1 MAAARWVDV
10 VVPVPVRTAFTYA
23 WSLDREPE
31 PGLRVFVPFGRNRVL
46 LGVVIAVRPDAPD
59 YPAKEVLRC
68 VDEHPSFQRQQ
79 LALWYWMAE
88 YYLCAPGE
96 AMAASMPG
104 FMQVEPDDE
113 STYTLRDD
121 GVWSL
126 RFAAPRHDSDAVNR
140 AFASLSRAKLQAE
153 ALLRYFQ
160 LALEAEPEDN
170 RHPWVAVAALT
181 AEGSDVKPAHLSA
194 LVERGIL
201 ERELRPLDRSLDLG
215 DSLLLPELS
224 PAQQAALDALEGR
237 GVAALGQ
244 GVAVAGHVEGHF
256 GEGQGVDVAGHGQR
270 QAPLVSR
277 PQAQSLQAPS
287 HRPKLLWGATGSG
300 KTEVYLHLAAHALEE
315 GKHVLLMVP
324 EIGLVPQVVQRTGRA
339 LGPDRVVPWHHQ
351 LADGE
356 RRALWE
362 HLLDPDSAPRVIVAT
377 RSGIMLPWHRLG
389 LIVVD
394 EEHETSYKQQ
404 EPAPRYHAR
413 DVAVWLAQ
421 QKKIPIVLGSA
432 TPSVE
437 TWHNAAQGKY
447 QRVDLGERYSGVA
460 FPEVVPVSTL
470 KAQALH
476 QQVGPFTPESYAA
489 VAQTLADHQQ
499 VLVFQNRRGY
509 APVLTC
515 MNCGWIEPCTDC
527 DVSLTYHK
535 KARQLVCHYCGL
547 HKDLPETCPQCR
559 QSAWDWR
566 GLGTERIEEEV
577 EALFPEAR
585 ILRVDSDSTRSK
597 RAMTDFLQW
606 MESGEI
612 DLVVGTQMV
621 GKGLDLAGLS
631 LAVVTNADLMLNRPD
646 FRAHERAFQLL
657 LQVAGRTGRRE
668 LRGRL
673 LIQTAT
679 PGHPVLQRVVDHDV
693 PGMMDYLILDRAE
706 HHYPPFARMV
716 RIEVRH
722 RKESVARDVAH
733 FLANQLLKALSGGI
747 LGPDAPPVARIQA
760 MYRQHLWIKLP
771 ADGSVK
777 ATKRRLLKEIDGLIY
792 HPHGRSARVIV
803 DVDPN

>member
-170 RHPWVAVAALT
+170 RYPWVAVAALT

-215 DSLLLPELS
+215 DSLSLPELS
-224 PAQQAALDALEGR
+224 PAQAAALQELE
-237 GVAALGQ
+237 AEKHEAI
-244 GVAVAGHVEGHF
+244 
-256 GEGQGVDVAGHGQR
+256 
-270 QAPLVSR
+270 
-277 PQAQSLQAPS
+277 
-287 HRPKLLWGATGSG
+287 PKLLWGATGSG
-300 KTEVYLHLAAHALEE
+300 KTEVYVHLAAHALEE

-324 EIGLVPQVVQRTGRA
+324 EIGLVPQVVQRAGRA

-362 HLLDPDSAPRVIVAT
+362 HLLDPDSAPRVVVAT
-377 RSGIMLPWHRLG
+377 RSGILLPWHRLG

-693 PGMMDYLILDRAE
+693 PGMMDYLIRDRAE

>member
-1 MAAARWVDV
+1 MAEARWVDV

-23 WSLDREPE
+23 WPLDREPE

-46 LGVVIAVRPDAPD
+46 LGVVVSVRTDAPD
-59 YPAKEVLRC
+59 YTAKDVLRC
-68 VDEHPSFQRQQ
+68 VDERPSFQRQQ
-79 LALWYWMAE
+79 LALWYWLSE

-96 AMAASMPG
+96 AMAAAMPG

-113 STYTLRDD
+113 APYTLRDD
-121 GVWSL
+121 GVWSV
-126 RFAAPRHDSDAVNR
+126 RFAAPRHDGDAVNR
-140 AFASLSRAKLQAE
+140 AFGSLARAKLQAE

-160 LALEAEPEDN
+160 LALEAEPDDN
-170 RHPWVAVAALT
+170 RHPWVALASLT

-215 DSLLLPELS
+215 DALALPELS
-224 PAQQAALDALEGR
+224 EVQSAALTQLSS
-237 GVAALGQ
+237 AAGQ
-244 GVAVAGHVEGHF
+244 PA
-256 GEGQGVDVAGHGQR
+256 
-270 QAPLVSR
+270 
-277 PQAQSLQAPS
+277 
-287 HRPKLLWGATGSG
+287 LLWGATGSG

-324 EIGLVPQVVQRTGRA
+324 EIGLIPQVLRRAGRA
-339 LGPDRVVPWHHQ
+339 LGAERVAAWHHQ

-356 RRALWE
+356 RRALWD
-362 HLLDPDSAPRVIVAT
+362 HLLDPDSAPRVVVAT
-377 RSGIMLPWHRLG
+377 RSGILLPWHRLG

-432 TPSVE
+432 TPSAE
-437 TWHNAAQGKY
+437 TWHHAATGKY
-447 QRVDLGERYSGVA
+447 ARAALSERYSGVA
-460 FPEVVPVSTL
+460 FPEVRALSTL

-476 QQVGPFTPESYAA
+476 QEVGPFTPEAYAA
-489 VAQTLADHQQ
+489 VAQALVDRQQ

-515 MNCGWIEPCTDC
+515 MNCGWIEPCSEC

-547 HKDLPETCPQCR
+547 HKDLPQTCPQCR

-597 RAMTDFLQW
+597 RAMSDFLQW

-621 GKGLDLAGLS
+621 GKGLDIAGLA
-631 LAVVTNADLMLNRPD
+631 LAVVTNADTMLSRPD

-668 LRGRL
+668 QRGL
-673 LIQTAT
+673 LLVQTAT
-679 PGHPVLQRVVDHDV
+679 PGHPVLQKVADHDV
-693 PGMMDYLILDRAE
+693 AGMMDLLLRDRAE
-706 HHYPPFARMV
+706 HHYPPFARML

-733 FLANQLLKALSGGI
+733 FLAENLLRALAGGI
-747 LGPDAPPVARIQA
+747 LGPDAPPVARVQGLF
-760 MYRQHLWIKLP
+760 RQHLWVKLP

-777 ATKRRLLKEIDGLIY
+777 ATKRRVLKELDGLIY
-792 HPHGRSARVIV
+792 HPHGRSVRVVV
-803 DVDPN
+803 DVDPI

>member
-1 MAAARWVDV
+1 MAEARWVDV

-23 WSLDREPE
+23 WPLDREPE

-46 LGVVIAVRPDAPD
+46 LGVVVAVRTDAPE
-59 YPAKEVLRC
+59 YTAKDVLRC
-68 VDEHPSFQRQQ
+68 VDERPSFQRQQ
-79 LALWYWMAE
+79 LALWYWLSE

-96 AMAASMPG
+96 AMAAAMPG

-113 STYTLRDD
+113 APYTLRED
-121 GVWSL
+121 GVWSV
-126 RFAAPRHDSDAVNR
+126 RFAAPRHDGDAVNR
-140 AFASLSRAKLQAE
+140 AFTQLSRAKLQAE

-160 LALEAEPEDN
+160 LALEAEPDDN
-170 RHPWVAVAALT
+170 RHPWVAVASLT

-215 DSLLLPELS
+215 DALVLPELS
-224 PAQQAALDALEGR
+224 EAQSAALTELSS
-237 GVAALGQ
+237 AAGQ
-244 GVAVAGHVEGHF
+244 PA
-256 GEGQGVDVAGHGQR
+256 
-270 QAPLVSR
+270 
-277 PQAQSLQAPS
+277 
-287 HRPKLLWGATGSG
+287 LLWGATGSG

-324 EIGLVPQVVQRTGRA
+324 EIGLIPQVLRRAGRA
-339 LGPDRVVPWHHQ
+339 LGAERVAAWHHQ

-356 RRALWE
+356 RRALWD
-362 HLLDPDSAPRVIVAT
+362 HLLDPDSAPRVVVAT
-377 RSGIMLPWHRLG
+377 RSGILLPWHRLG
-389 LIVVD
+389 LVVVD

-432 TPSVE
+432 TPSAE
-437 TWHNAAQGKY
+437 TWHHAATGKY
-447 QRVDLGERYSGVA
+447 ARAALTERYSGVA
-460 FPEVVPVSTL
+460 FPEVRALSTL

-476 QQVGPFTPESYAA
+476 QEVGPFTPEAYGA
-489 VAQTLADHQQ
+489 VAQALADRQQ

-515 MNCGWIEPCTDC
+515 MNCGWIEPCSEC

-547 HKDLPETCPQCR
+547 HKDLPQSCPQCR

-597 RAMTDFLQW
+597 RAMSDFLQW

-621 GKGLDLAGLS
+621 GKGLDIAGLA
-631 LAVVTNADLMLNRPD
+631 LAVVTNADTMLSRPD

-668 LRGRL
+668 QRGL
-673 LIQTAT
+673 LLVQTAT
-679 PGHPVLQRVVDHDV
+679 PGHPVLQKVADHDV
-693 PGMMDYLILDRAE
+693 AGMMDLLLRDRAE
-706 HHYPPFARMV
+706 HHYPPFARML

-733 FLANQLLKALSGGI
+733 FLAENLLRALAGGI
-747 LGPDAPPVARIQA
+747 LGPDAPPVARVQGLF
-760 MYRQHLWIKLP
+760 RQHIWVKLP

-777 ATKRRLLKEIDGLIY
+777 ATKRRVLKELDGLIY
-792 HPHGRSARVIV
+792 HPHGRSVRVVV
-803 DVDPN
+803 DVDPI

>member
-1 MAAARWVDV
+1 MAEARWVDV

-23 WSLDREPE
+23 WPLDREPE

-46 LGVVIAVRPDAPD
+46 LGVVVSVRTDAPD
-59 YPAKEVLRC
+59 YTAKDVLRC
-68 VDEHPSFQRQQ
+68 VDERPSFQRQQ
-79 LALWYWMAE
+79 LALWYWLSE

-96 AMAASMPG
+96 AMAAAMPG

-113 STYTLRDD
+113 APYTLRED
-121 GVWSL
+121 GVWSV
-126 RFAAPRHDSDAVNR
+126 RFAAPRHDGDAVNR
-140 AFASLSRAKLQAE
+140 AFESLARAKLQAE

-160 LALEAEPEDN
+160 LALEAEPDDN
-170 RHPWVAVAALT
+170 RHPWVALASLT

-215 DSLLLPELS
+215 DALALPELS
-224 PAQQAALDALEGR
+224 EVQSAALTQLSS
-237 GVAALGQ
+237 AAGQ
-244 GVAVAGHVEGHF
+244 PA
-256 GEGQGVDVAGHGQR
+256 
-270 QAPLVSR
+270 
-277 PQAQSLQAPS
+277 
-287 HRPKLLWGATGSG
+287 LLWGATGSG

-324 EIGLVPQVVQRTGRA
+324 EIGLIPQVLRRAGRA
-339 LGPDRVVPWHHQ
+339 LGTERVAAWHHQ

-356 RRALWE
+356 RRALWD
-362 HLLDPDSAPRVIVAT
+362 HLLDPDSAPRVVVAT
-377 RSGIMLPWHRLG
+377 RSGILLPWHRLG

-421 QKKIPIVLGSA
+421 QKKIPVVLGSA
-432 TPSVE
+432 TPSAE
-437 TWHNAAQGKY
+437 TWHHAATGKY
-447 QRVDLGERYSGVA
+447 ARAALTERYSGVA
-460 FPEVVPVSTL
+460 FPEVRALSTL

-476 QQVGPFTPESYAA
+476 QEVGPFTPEAYAA
-489 VAQTLADHQQ
+489 VAQALVDRQQ

-515 MNCGWIEPCTDC
+515 MNCGWIEPCSEC

-547 HKDLPETCPQCR
+547 HKDLPQTCPQCR

-597 RAMTDFLQW
+597 RAMSDFLQW

-621 GKGLDLAGLS
+621 GKGLDIAGLA
-631 LAVVTNADLMLNRPD
+631 LAVVTNADTMLSRPD

-657 LQVAGRTGRRE
+657 LQVAGRTGRRDR
-668 LRGRL
+668 RGL
-673 LIQTAT
+673 MLVQTTT
-679 PGHPVLQRVVDHDV
+679 PGHPVLQRVADHDV
-693 PGMMDYLILDRAE
+693 PGMMELILSDRKE
-706 HHYPPFARMV
+706 FHYPPFARMV
-716 RIEVRH
+716 RIELRH
-722 RKESVARDVAH
+722 RREFVARDVANY
-733 FLANQLLKALSGGI
+733 LAQQLLGALGGGI
-747 LGPDAPPVARIQA
+747 LGPDAPPVARVQGL
-760 MYRQHLWIKLP
+760 YRQHLWVKLP
-771 ADGSVK
+771 VGGSVK
-777 ATKRRLLKEIDGLIY
+777 ATKRRLLKEIDGLTFY
-792 HPHGRSARVIV
+792 PQGRSVRVVV

>member
-1 MAAARWVDV
+1 
-10 VVPVPVRTAFTYA
+10 
-23 WSLDREPE
+23 
-31 PGLRVFVPFGRNRVL
+31 
-46 LGVVIAVRPDAPD
+46 
-59 YPAKEVLRC
+59 
-68 VDEHPSFQRQQ
+68 
-79 LALWYWMAE
+79 
-88 YYLCAPGE
+88 
-96 AMAASMPG
+96 
-104 FMQVEPDDE
+104 
-113 STYTLRDD
+113 
-121 GVWSL
+121 
-126 RFAAPRHDSDAVNR
+126 
-140 AFASLSRAKLQAE
+140 
-153 ALLRYFQ
+153 
-160 LALEAEPEDN
+160 
-170 RHPWVAVAALT
+170 
-181 AEGSDVKPAHLSA
+181 
-194 LVERGIL
+194 
-201 ERELRPLDRSLDLG
+201 
-215 DSLLLPELS
+215 
-224 PAQQAALDALEGR
+224 
-237 GVAALGQ
+237 
-244 GVAVAGHVEGHF
+244 
-256 GEGQGVDVAGHGQR
+256 
-270 QAPLVSR
+270 
-277 PQAQSLQAPS
+277 
-287 HRPKLLWGATGSG
+287 
-300 KTEVYLHLAAHALEE
+300 VYLHLAAHALEE

-489 VAQTLADHQQ
+489 VAQTLADRQQ

-693 PGMMDYLILDRAE
+693 PGMMDYLIRDRAE

>member
-1 MAAARWVDV
+1 MAEARWVDV

-23 WSLDREPE
+23 WPLDREPE

-46 LGVVIAVRPDAPD
+46 LGVVVSVRTDAPD
-59 YPAKEVLRC
+59 YTAKDVLRC
-68 VDEHPSFQRQQ
+68 VDERPSFQRQQ
-79 LALWYWMAE
+79 LALWYWLSE

-96 AMAASMPG
+96 AMAAAMPG

-113 STYTLRDD
+113 APYTLRED
-121 GVWSL
+121 GVWSV
-126 RFAAPRHDSDAVNR
+126 RFAAPRHDGDAVNR
-140 AFASLSRAKLQAE
+140 AFESLARAKLQAE

-160 LALEAEPEDN
+160 LALEAEPDDN
-170 RHPWVAVAALT
+170 RHPWVALASLT

-215 DSLLLPELS
+215 DALALPELS
-224 PAQQAALDALEGR
+224 EVQSAALAELSS
-237 GVAALGQ
+237 AAGQ
-244 GVAVAGHVEGHF
+244 PA
-256 GEGQGVDVAGHGQR
+256 
-270 QAPLVSR
+270 
-277 PQAQSLQAPS
+277 
-287 HRPKLLWGATGSG
+287 LLWGATGSG

-324 EIGLVPQVVQRTGRA
+324 EIGLIPQVLRRAGRA
-339 LGPDRVVPWHHQ
+339 LGAERVAAWHHQ

-356 RRALWE
+356 RRALWD
-362 HLLDPDSAPRVIVAT
+362 HLLDPDSAPRVVVAT
-377 RSGIMLPWHRLG
+377 RSGILLPWHRLG
-389 LIVVD
+389 LVVVD

-432 TPSVE
+432 TPSAE
-437 TWHNAAQGKY
+437 TWHHAATGKY
-447 QRVDLGERYSGVA
+447 ARAALTERYSGVA
-460 FPEVVPVSTL
+460 FPEVRALSTL

-476 QQVGPFTPESYAA
+476 QEVGPFTPEAYAA
-489 VAQTLADHQQ
+489 VAQALVDRQQ

-515 MNCGWIEPCTDC
+515 MNCGWIEPCSEC

-547 HKDLPETCPQCR
+547 HKDLPQTCPQCR

-597 RAMTDFLQW
+597 RAMSDFLQW

-621 GKGLDLAGLS
+621 GKGLDIAGLA
-631 LAVVTNADLMLNRPD
+631 LAVVTNADTMLSRPD

-668 LRGRL
+668 QRGL
-673 LIQTAT
+673 LLVQTAT
-679 PGHPVLQRVVDHDV
+679 PGHPVLQKVADHDV
-693 PGMMDYLILDRAE
+693 AGMMDLILRDRAE
-706 HHYPPFARMV
+706 HHYPPFARML

-733 FLANQLLKALSGGI
+733 FLAENLLRALAGGI
-747 LGPDAPPVARIQA
+747 LGPDAPPVARVQGLF
-760 MYRQHLWIKLP
+760 RQHLWVKLP

-777 ATKRRLLKEIDGLIY
+777 ATKRRVLKELDGLIY
-792 HPHGRSARVIV
+792 HPHGRSVRVVV
-803 DVDPN
+803 DVDPI

>member
-1 MAAARWVDV
+1 MAGSRWVDV

-68 VDEHPSFQRQQ
+68 IDEHPSFQRQQ

-126 RFAAPRHDSDAVNR
+126 RFAGPRHDSDAVNR

-160 LALEAEPEDN
+160 FALEAESEDN

-181 AEGSDVKPAHLSA
+181 AEGSDVKAAHLSA

-215 DSLLLPELS
+215 DSLSLPELS
-224 PAQQAALDALEGR
+224 PAQQSALAALESKEHTQL
-237 GVAALGQ
+237 
-244 GVAVAGHVEGHF
+244 
-256 GEGQGVDVAGHGQR
+256 
-270 QAPLVSR
+270 
-277 PQAQSLQAPS
+277 
-287 HRPKLLWGATGSG
+287 PKLLWGATGSG

-324 EIGLVPQVVQRTGRA
+324 EIGLVPQVVQRAGRA

-362 HLLDPDSAPRVIVAT
+362 HLLDPDSAPRIVVAT
-377 RSGIMLPWHRLG
+377 RSGILLPWHRLG

-437 TWHNAAQGKY
+437 TWYNAAQSKY
-447 QRVDLGERYSGVA
+447 QRVDLTERYSGVA

-470 KAQALH
+470 KAQALQ
-476 QQVGPFTPESYAA
+476 QQVGPFTPETYAA
-489 VAQTLADHQQ
+489 VAQTLVDRQQ

-547 HKDLPETCPQCR
+547 HKDLPDTCPQCR

-606 MESGEI
+606 LESGEI

-693 PGMMDYLILDRAE
+693 PGMNDYLIRDRAE

-722 RKESVARDVAH
+722 RKESVAREVAH
-733 FLANQLLKALSGGI
+733 FLATQLLKALSGGI

-792 HPHGRSARVIV
+792 HPHGRSVRVIV

>member
-170 RHPWVAVAALT
+170 RYPWVAVAALT

-201 ERELRPLDRSLDLG
+201 ERELRPLDRSMDLG

-224 PAQQAALDALEGR
+224 PAQLAALQELE
-237 GVAALGQ
+237 AEKHEAI
-244 GVAVAGHVEGHF
+244 
-256 GEGQGVDVAGHGQR
+256 
-270 QAPLVSR
+270 
-277 PQAQSLQAPS
+277 
-287 HRPKLLWGATGSG
+287 PKLLWGATGSG
-300 KTEVYLHLAAHALEE
+300 KTEVYVHLAAHALEE

-324 EIGLVPQVVQRTGRA
+324 EIGLVPQVVQRAGRA

-362 HLLDPDSAPRVIVAT
+362 HLLDPDSAPRVVVAT
-377 RSGIMLPWHRLG
+377 RSGILLPWHRLG

-693 PGMMDYLILDRAE
+693 PGMMDYLIRDRAE

-733 FLANQLLKALSGGI
+733 FLASQLLKALSGGI

-803 DVDPN
+803 DVDPI

>member
-1 MAAARWVDV
+1 MAEARWVDV

-23 WSLDREPE
+23 WPLDREPE

-46 LGVVIAVRPDAPD
+46 LGVVVSVRTDAPD
-59 YPAKEVLRC
+59 YTAKDVLRC
-68 VDEHPSFQRQQ
+68 VDERPSFQRQQ
-79 LALWYWMAE
+79 LALWYWLSE

-96 AMAASMPG
+96 AMAAAMPG

-113 STYTLRDD
+113 APYTLRED
-121 GVWSL
+121 GVWSV
-126 RFAAPRHDSDAVNR
+126 RFAAPRHDGDAVNR
-140 AFASLSRAKLQAE
+140 AFGSLARAKLQAE

-160 LALEAEPEDN
+160 LALEAEPDDN
-170 RHPWVAVAALT
+170 RHPWVAVASLT

-215 DSLLLPELS
+215 DALALPELS
-224 PAQQAALDALEGR
+224 EVQSAALTQLSS
-237 GVAALGQ
+237 AAGQ
-244 GVAVAGHVEGHF
+244 PA
-256 GEGQGVDVAGHGQR
+256 
-270 QAPLVSR
+270 
-277 PQAQSLQAPS
+277 
-287 HRPKLLWGATGSG
+287 LLWGATGSG

-324 EIGLVPQVVQRTGRA
+324 EIGLIPQVLRRAGRA
-339 LGPDRVVPWHHQ
+339 LGAERVAAWHHQ

-356 RRALWE
+356 RRALWD
-362 HLLDPDSAPRVIVAT
+362 HLLDPDSAPRVVVAT
-377 RSGIMLPWHRLG
+377 RSGILLPWHRLG

-432 TPSVE
+432 TPSAE
-437 TWHNAAQGKY
+437 TWHHAATGKY
-447 QRVDLGERYSGVA
+447 ARAALTERYSGVA
-460 FPEVVPVSTL
+460 FPEVRALSTL

-476 QQVGPFTPESYAA
+476 QEVGPFTPEAYAA
-489 VAQTLADHQQ
+489 VAQALVDRQQ

-515 MNCGWIEPCTDC
+515 MNCGWIEPCSEC

-547 HKDLPETCPQCR
+547 HKDLPQTCPQCR

-597 RAMTDFLQW
+597 RAMSDFLQW

-621 GKGLDLAGLS
+621 GKGLDIAGLA
-631 LAVVTNADLMLNRPD
+631 LAVVTNADTMLSRPD

-668 LRGRL
+668 QRGL
-673 LIQTAT
+673 LLVQTAT
-679 PGHPVLQRVVDHDV
+679 PGHPVLQKVADHDV
-693 PGMMDYLILDRAE
+693 AGMMDLLLRDRAE
-706 HHYPPFARMV
+706 HHYPPFARML

-733 FLANQLLKALSGGI
+733 FLAENLLRALAGGI
-747 LGPDAPPVARIQA
+747 LGPDAPPVARVQGLF
-760 MYRQHLWIKLP
+760 RQHLWVKLP

-777 ATKRRLLKEIDGLIY
+777 ATKRRVLKELDGLIY
-792 HPHGRSARVIV
+792 HPHGRSVRVVV
-803 DVDPN
+803 DVDPI

>member
-1 MAAARWVDV
+1 MSAARWVDV

-46 LGVVIAVRPDAPD
+46 LGVVVATRSDAPS
-59 YPAKEVLRC
+59 YPAKEVVRC
-68 VDEHPSFQRQQ
+68 VDERPSFQRQQ
-79 LALWYWMAE
+79 LALWYWVAE

-96 AMAASMPG
+96 VLSASMPG

-126 RFAAPRHDSDAVNR
+126 RFAAPRHDSGAVNR

-170 RHPWVAVAALT
+170 RHPWVAVAALA
-181 AEGSDVKPAHLSA
+181 AEGSEVKPAHLAA

-215 DSLLLPELS
+215 DSLSLPELS
-224 PAQQAALDALEGR
+224 AAQQAALDALE
-237 GVAALGQ
+237 AKE
-244 GVAVAGHVEGHF
+244 H
-256 GEGQGVDVAGHGQR
+256 
-270 QAPLVSR
+270 
-277 PQAQSLQAPS
+277 AQL
-287 HRPKLLWGATGSG
+287 PKLLWGATGSG

-324 EIGLVPQVVQRTGRA
+324 EIGLVPQVVQRAGRA

-362 HLLDPDSAPRVIVAT
+362 HLLDPDSAPRVVVAT
-377 RSGIMLPWHRLG
+377 RSGILLPWHRLG

-421 QKKIPIVLGSA
+421 QKKIPVVLGSA

-447 QRVDLGERYSGVA
+447 QRVDLTERYSGVA
-460 FPEVVPVSTL
+460 FPEVLPVSTL

-476 QQVGPFTPESYAA
+476 QQVGPFTPETYAA
-489 VAQTLADHQQ
+489 VAQTLVDRQQ

-547 HKDLPETCPQCR
+547 HKDLPDTCPQCR

-597 RAMTDFLQW
+597 RAMTDFLKW

-657 LQVAGRTGRRE
+657 LQVAGRTGRRDQ
-668 LRGRL
+668 RGRL

-693 PGMMDYLILDRAE
+693 PGMMDFVLRDRAE

-733 FLANQLLKALSGGI
+733 FLATQLLKALSGGI

-760 MYRQHLWIKLP
+760 MYRQHLWVKLP

-792 HPHGRSARVIV
+792 HPHGRSVRVIV

>member
-23 WSLDREPE
+23 WSLDRDPE

-46 LGVVIAVRPDAPD
+46 LGVVISVRSDAPD

-68 VDEHPSFQRQQ
+68 VGEQPSFQRQQ

-104 FMQVEPDDE
+104 FMQVEPDDD

-126 RFAAPRHDSDAVNR
+126 RFAVPRHDSEGVNR

-201 ERELRPLDRSLDLG
+201 ERELRPLDRSMDLG

-224 PAQQAALDALEGR
+224 PSQ
-237 GVAALGQ
+237 
-244 GVAVAGHVEGHF
+244 AVA
-256 GEGQGVDVAGHGQR
+256 
-270 QAPLVSR
+270 
-277 PQAQSLQAPS
+277 LQELEAEKYEAL
-287 HRPKLLWGATGSG
+287 PKVLWGATGSG
-300 KTEVYLHLAAHALEE
+300 KTEVYLHLAVHALEE

-324 EIGLVPQVVQRTGRA
+324 EIGLVPQLVQRAGRA

-362 HLLDPDSAPRVIVAT
+362 HLLDPDSAPRIVVAT
-377 RSGIMLPWHRLG
+377 RSGILLPWHRLG

-447 QRVDLGERYSGVA
+447 LRVDLLERYSGVA
-460 FPEVVPVSTL
+460 YPEVRSISTL
-470 KAQALH
+470 KAQALN
-476 QQVGPFTPESYAA
+476 QQIGPFTQEAYAA
-489 VAQTLADHQQ
+489 LQQSLADKQQ
-499 VLVFQNRRGY
+499 ALVFQNRRGY

-515 MNCGWIEPCTDC
+515 TNCGWIEPCSDC

-535 KARQLVCHYCGL
+535 NNRKLVCHYCGL
-547 HKDLPETCPQCR
+547 HKDLPDTCPQCR
-559 QSAWDWR
+559 QTAWDWR

-621 GKGLDLAGLS
+621 GKGLDLAGLA
-631 LAVVTNADLMLNRPD
+631 LAIVTNADPMLSRPD

-657 LQVAGRTGRRE
+657 LQVAGRTGRRDR
-668 LRGRL
+668 RGL
-673 LIQTAT
+673 MLVQTST
-679 PGHPVLQRVVDHDV
+679 PGHPVLQRVADHDV
-693 PGMMDYLILDRAE
+693 PGMMELILCDRKE
-706 HHYPPFARMV
+706 YHYPPFARIV
-716 RIEVRH
+716 RIELRH
-722 RKESVARDVAH
+722 RREFVVRDVANY
-733 FLANQLLKALSGGI
+733 LAQQLLGALGGGI
-747 LGPDAPPVARIQA
+747 LGPDAPPVARVQGL
-760 MYRQHLWIKLP
+760 YRQHLWVKLP
-771 ADGSVK
+771 VGGSVI
-777 ATKRRLLKEIDGLIY
+777 ATKRRLLKEIDGLTFY
-792 HPHGRSARVIV
+792 PQGRSVRVVV

>member
-215 DSLLLPELS
+215 DSLSLPDLS
-224 PAQQAALDALEGR
+224 PAQLAALDALEGR

-244 GVAVAGHVEGHF
+244 GAAVAGHVEGHF

-362 HLLDPDSAPRVIVAT
+362 HLLDPDSAPRVVVAT

-693 PGMMDYLILDRAE
+693 PGMMDYLIRDRAE

>member
-1 MAAARWVDV
+1 MAEARWVDV

-23 WSLDREPE
+23 WPLDREPE

-46 LGVVIAVRPDAPD
+46 LGVVVSVRTDAPD
-59 YPAKEVLRC
+59 YTAKDVLRC
-68 VDEHPSFQRQQ
+68 VDERPSFQRQQ
-79 LALWYWMAE
+79 LALWYWLSE

-96 AMAASMPG
+96 AMAAAMPG

-113 STYTLRDD
+113 APYTLRED
-121 GVWSL
+121 GVWSV
-126 RFAAPRHDSDAVNR
+126 RFAAPRHDGDAVNR
-140 AFASLSRAKLQAE
+140 AFGSLARAKLQAE
-153 ALLRYFQ
+153 ALLHYFQ
-160 LALEAEPEDN
+160 LALEAEPDDN
-170 RHPWVAVAALT
+170 RHPWVAVASLT

-215 DSLLLPELS
+215 DALALPELS
-224 PAQQAALDALEGR
+224 EAQSAALTELSS
-237 GVAALGQ
+237 AAGQ
-244 GVAVAGHVEGHF
+244 PA
-256 GEGQGVDVAGHGQR
+256 
-270 QAPLVSR
+270 
-277 PQAQSLQAPS
+277 
-287 HRPKLLWGATGSG
+287 LLWGATGSG

-324 EIGLVPQVVQRTGRA
+324 EIGLIPQVLRRAGRA
-339 LGPDRVVPWHHQ
+339 LGAERVAAWHHQ

-356 RRALWE
+356 RRALWD
-362 HLLDPDSAPRVIVAT
+362 HLLDPDSAPRVVVAT
-377 RSGIMLPWHRLG
+377 RSGILLPWHRLG

-432 TPSVE
+432 TPSAE
-437 TWHNAAQGKY
+437 TWHHAVTGKY
-447 QRVDLGERYSGVA
+447 ARAALTERYSGVA
-460 FPEVVPVSTL
+460 FPEVRALSTL

-476 QQVGPFTPESYAA
+476 QEVGPFTPEAYAA
-489 VAQTLADHQQ
+489 VAQALVDRQQ

-515 MNCGWIEPCTDC
+515 MNCGWIEPCSEC

-547 HKDLPETCPQCR
+547 HKDLPQTCPQCR

-597 RAMTDFLQW
+597 RAMSDFLQW

-621 GKGLDLAGLS
+621 GKGLDIAGLA
-631 LAVVTNADLMLNRPD
+631 LAVVTNADTMLSRPD

-668 LRGRL
+668 QRGL
-673 LIQTAT
+673 LLVQTAT
-679 PGHPVLQRVVDHDV
+679 PGHPVLQKVADHDV
-693 PGMMDYLILDRAE
+693 AGMMDILLRDRAE
-706 HHYPPFARMV
+706 HHYPPFARML

-733 FLANQLLKALSGGI
+733 FLAENLLRALAGGI
-747 LGPDAPPVARIQA
+747 LGPDAPPVARVQGLF
-760 MYRQHLWIKLP
+760 RQHLWVKLP

-777 ATKRRLLKEIDGLIY
+777 ATKRRVLKELDGLIY
-792 HPHGRSARVIV
+792 HPHGRSVRVVV
-803 DVDPN
+803 DVDPI

>member
-1 MAAARWVDV
+1 MAEARWVDV

-23 WSLDREPE
+23 WPLDREPE

-46 LGVVIAVRPDAPD
+46 LGVVVSVRTDAPD
-59 YPAKEVLRC
+59 YTAKDVLRC
-68 VDEHPSFQRQQ
+68 VDERPSFQRQQ
-79 LALWYWMAE
+79 LALWYWLSE

-96 AMAASMPG
+96 AMAAAMPG

-113 STYTLRDD
+113 APYTLRED
-121 GVWSL
+121 GVWSV
-126 RFAAPRHDSDAVNR
+126 RFAAPRHDGDAVNR
-140 AFASLSRAKLQAE
+140 AFGSLARAKLQAE

-160 LALEAEPEDN
+160 LALEAEPDDN
-170 RHPWVAVAALT
+170 RHPWVAVASLT

-215 DSLLLPELS
+215 DALALPELS
-224 PAQQAALDALEGR
+224 EVQSAALTQLSS
-237 GVAALGQ
+237 AAGQ
-244 GVAVAGHVEGHF
+244 PA
-256 GEGQGVDVAGHGQR
+256 
-270 QAPLVSR
+270 
-277 PQAQSLQAPS
+277 
-287 HRPKLLWGATGSG
+287 LLWGATGSG

-324 EIGLVPQVVQRTGRA
+324 EIGLIPQVLRRAGRA
-339 LGPDRVVPWHHQ
+339 LGAERVAAWHHQ

-356 RRALWE
+356 RRALWD
-362 HLLDPDSAPRVIVAT
+362 HLLDPDSAPRVVVAT
-377 RSGIMLPWHRLG
+377 RSGILLPWHRLG

-432 TPSVE
+432 TPSAE
-437 TWHNAAQGKY
+437 TWHHAATGKY
-447 QRVDLGERYSGVA
+447 ARAALTERYSGVA
-460 FPEVVPVSTL
+460 FPEVRALSTL

-476 QQVGPFTPESYAA
+476 QEVGPFTPEAYAA
-489 VAQTLADHQQ
+489 VAQALVDRQQ

-515 MNCGWIEPCTDC
+515 MNCGWIEPCSEC

-547 HKDLPETCPQCR
+547 HKDLPQTCPQCR

-597 RAMTDFLQW
+597 RAMSDFLQW

-621 GKGLDLAGLS
+621 GKGLDIAGLA
-631 LAVVTNADLMLNRPD
+631 LAVVTNADTMLSRPD

-668 LRGRL
+668 QRGL
-673 LIQTAT
+673 LLVQTAT
-679 PGHPVLQRVVDHDV
+679 PGHPVLQKVADHDV
-693 PGMMDYLILDRAE
+693 AGMMDILLRDRAE
-706 HHYPPFARMV
+706 HHYPPFARML

-733 FLANQLLKALSGGI
+733 FLAENLLRALAGGI
-747 LGPDAPPVARIQA
+747 LGPDAPPVARVQGLF
-760 MYRQHLWIKLP
+760 RQHLWVKLP

-777 ATKRRLLKEIDGLIY
+777 ATKRRVLKELDGLIY
-792 HPHGRSARVIV
+792 HPHGRSVRVVV
-803 DVDPN
+803 DVDPI

>member
-1 MAAARWVDV
+1 MAEARWVDV

-23 WSLDREPE
+23 WPLDREPE

-46 LGVVIAVRPDAPD
+46 LGVVVAVRTDAPE
-59 YPAKEVLRC
+59 YTAKDVLRC
-68 VDEHPSFQRQQ
+68 VDERPSFQRQQ
-79 LALWYWMAE
+79 LALWYWLSE

-96 AMAASMPG
+96 AMAAAMPG

-113 STYTLRDD
+113 APYTLRED
-121 GVWSL
+121 GVWSV
-126 RFAAPRHDSDAVNR
+126 RFAAPRHDGDAVNR
-140 AFASLSRAKLQAE
+140 AFTQLSRAKLQAE

-160 LALEAEPEDN
+160 LALAAEPDDN
-170 RHPWVAVAALT
+170 RHPWVAVASLT

-215 DSLLLPELS
+215 DALVLPELS
-224 PAQQAALDALEGR
+224 EAQSAALAELSS
-237 GVAALGQ
+237 AAGKP
-244 GVAVAGHVEGHF
+244 A
-256 GEGQGVDVAGHGQR
+256 
-270 QAPLVSR
+270 
-277 PQAQSLQAPS
+277 
-287 HRPKLLWGATGSG
+287 LLWGATGSG

-324 EIGLVPQVVQRTGRA
+324 EIGLIPQVLRRAGRA
-339 LGPDRVVPWHHQ
+339 LGAERVAAWHHQ

-356 RRALWE
+356 RRALWDY
-362 HLLDPDSAPRVIVAT
+362 LLDPDSAPRVVVAT
-377 RSGIMLPWHRLG
+377 RSGILLPWHRLG

-432 TPSVE
+432 TPSAE
-437 TWHNAAQGKY
+437 TWHHAATGKY
-447 QRVDLGERYSGVA
+447 ARAALTERYYGVA
-460 FPEVVPVSTL
+460 FPEVRALSTL

-476 QQVGPFTPESYAA
+476 QEVGPFTPEAYAA
-489 VAQTLADHQQ
+489 VAQALADRQQ

-515 MNCGWIEPCTDC
+515 MNCGWIEPCSEC

-547 HKDLPETCPQCR
+547 HKDLPQSCPQCR

-597 RAMTDFLQW
+597 RAMSDFVQW

-621 GKGLDLAGLS
+621 GKGLDIAGLA
-631 LAVVTNADLMLNRPD
+631 LAVVTNADTMLSRPD

-668 LRGRL
+668 QRGL
-673 LIQTAT
+673 LLVQTAT
-679 PGHPVLQRVVDHDV
+679 PGHPVLQKVADHDV
-693 PGMMDYLILDRAE
+693 EGMMDLLLRDRAE
-706 HHYPPFARMV
+706 HHYPPFARML

-733 FLANQLLKALSGGI
+733 FLAENLLRALAGGI
-747 LGPDAPPVARIQA
+747 LGPDAPPVARVQGLF
-760 MYRQHLWIKLP
+760 RQHIWVKLP

-777 ATKRRLLKEIDGLIY
+777 ATKRRVLKELDGLIY
-792 HPHGRSARVIV
+792 HPHGRSVRVVV
-803 DVDPN
+803 DVDPI

>member
-1 MAAARWVDV
+1 MAEARWVDV

-23 WSLDREPE
+23 WPLDREPE

-46 LGVVIAVRPDAPD
+46 LGVVVSVRTDAPD
-59 YPAKEVLRC
+59 YTAKDVLRC
-68 VDEHPSFQRQQ
+68 VDERPSFQRQQ
-79 LALWYWMAE
+79 LALWYWLSE

-96 AMAASMPG
+96 AMAAAMPG

-113 STYTLRDD
+113 APYTLRED
-121 GVWSL
+121 GVWSV
-126 RFAAPRHDSDAVNR
+126 RFAAPRHDGDAVNR
-140 AFASLSRAKLQAE
+140 AFGSLARAKLQAE

-160 LALEAEPEDN
+160 LALEAEPDDN
-170 RHPWVAVAALT
+170 RHPWVAVASLT

-215 DSLLLPELS
+215 DALALPELS
-224 PAQQAALDALEGR
+224 EAQSAALTELSS
-237 GVAALGQ
+237 AAGQ
-244 GVAVAGHVEGHF
+244 PA
-256 GEGQGVDVAGHGQR
+256 
-270 QAPLVSR
+270 
-277 PQAQSLQAPS
+277 
-287 HRPKLLWGATGSG
+287 LLWGATGSG
-300 KTEVYLHLAAHALEE
+300 KTEVYLHLAVHALEE

-324 EIGLVPQVVQRTGRA
+324 EIGLIPQVLRRAGRA
-339 LGPDRVVPWHHQ
+339 LGAERVAAWHHQ

-356 RRALWE
+356 RRALWD
-362 HLLDPDSAPRVIVAT
+362 HLLDPDSAPRVVVAT
-377 RSGIMLPWHRLG
+377 RSGILLPWHRLG

-432 TPSVE
+432 TPSAE
-437 TWHNAAQGKY
+437 TWHHAVTGKY
-447 QRVDLGERYSGVA
+447 ARAALTERYSGVA
-460 FPEVVPVSTL
+460 FPEVRALSTL

-476 QQVGPFTPESYAA
+476 QEVGPFTPEAYAA
-489 VAQTLADHQQ
+489 VAQALVDRQQ

-515 MNCGWIEPCTDC
+515 MNCGWIEPCSEC

-547 HKDLPETCPQCR
+547 HKDLPQTCPQCR

-597 RAMTDFLQW
+597 RAMSDFLQW

-621 GKGLDLAGLS
+621 GKGLDIAGLA
-631 LAVVTNADLMLNRPD
+631 LAVVTNADTMLSRPD

-668 LRGRL
+668 QRGL
-673 LIQTAT
+673 LLVQTAT
-679 PGHPVLQRVVDHDV
+679 PGHPVLQKVADHDV
-693 PGMMDYLILDRAE
+693 AGMMDILLRDRAE
-706 HHYPPFARMV
+706 HHYPPFARML

-733 FLANQLLKALSGGI
+733 FLAENLLRALAGGI
-747 LGPDAPPVARIQA
+747 LGPDAPPVARVQGLF
-760 MYRQHLWIKLP
+760 RQHLWVKLP

-777 ATKRRLLKEIDGLIY
+777 ATKRRVLKELDGLIY
-792 HPHGRSARVIV
+792 HPHGRSVRVVV
-803 DVDPN
+803 DVDPI

>member
-1 MAAARWVDV
+1 MAEARWVDV

-23 WSLDREPE
+23 WPLDREPE

-46 LGVVIAVRPDAPD
+46 LGVVVSVRTDAPD
-59 YPAKEVLRC
+59 YAAKDVLRC
-68 VDEHPSFQRQQ
+68 VDERPSFQRQQ
-79 LALWYWMAE
+79 LALWYWLSE

-96 AMAASMPG
+96 AMAAAMPG

-113 STYTLRDD
+113 APYTLRDD
-121 GVWSL
+121 GVWSV
-126 RFAAPRHDSDAVNR
+126 RFAAPRHDGDAVNR
-140 AFASLSRAKLQAE
+140 AFTQLSRAKLQAE

-160 LALEAEPEDN
+160 LALEAEPDDN
-170 RHPWVAVAALT
+170 RHPWVAVASLT

-215 DSLLLPELS
+215 DALALPELS
-224 PAQQAALDALEGR
+224 EAQSAALAELSS
-237 GVAALGQ
+237 AAGK
-244 GVAVAGHVEGHF
+244 
-256 GEGQGVDVAGHGQR
+256 
-270 QAPLVSR
+270 
-277 PQAQSLQAPS
+277 PS
-287 HRPKLLWGATGSG
+287 LLWGATGSG

-324 EIGLVPQVVQRTGRA
+324 EIGLIPQVLRRAGRA
-339 LGPDRVVPWHHQ
+339 LGAERVAAWHHQ

-356 RRALWE
+356 RRALWD
-362 HLLDPDSAPRVIVAT
+362 HLLDPDSAPRVVVAT
-377 RSGIMLPWHRLG
+377 RSGILLPWHRLG

-421 QKKIPIVLGSA
+421 QKKIPVVLGSA
-432 TPSVE
+432 TPSAE
-437 TWHNAAQGKY
+437 TWHHAATGKY
-447 QRVDLGERYSGVA
+447 ARAALTERYSGVA
-460 FPEVVPVSTL
+460 FPEVRALSTL

-476 QQVGPFTPESYAA
+476 QEVGPFTPEAYAA
-489 VAQTLADHQQ
+489 VAQALVDRQQ

-515 MNCGWIEPCTDC
+515 MNCGWIEPCSEC

-547 HKDLPETCPQCR
+547 HKDLPQTCPQCR

-597 RAMTDFLQW
+597 RAMSDFLQW

-621 GKGLDLAGLS
+621 GKGLDIAGLA
-631 LAVVTNADLMLNRPD
+631 LAVVTNADTMLSRPD

-668 LRGRL
+668 QRGL
-673 LIQTAT
+673 LLVQTAT
-679 PGHPVLQRVVDHDV
+679 PGHPVLQKVADHDV
-693 PGMMDYLILDRAE
+693 AGMMDLLLRDRAE
-706 HHYPPFARMV
+706 HHYPPFARML

-733 FLANQLLKALSGGI
+733 FLAENLLRALAGGI
-747 LGPDAPPVARIQA
+747 LGPDAPPVARVQGLF
-760 MYRQHLWIKLP
+760 RQHLWVKLP

-777 ATKRRLLKEIDGLIY
+777 ATKRRVLKELDGLIY
-792 HPHGRSARVIV
+792 HPHGRSVRV
-803 DVDPN
+803 

>member
-1 MAAARWVDV
+1 MAEARWVDV

-23 WSLDREPE
+23 WPLDREPE

-46 LGVVIAVRPDAPD
+46 LGVVVAVRTDAPD
-59 YPAKEVLRC
+59 YTAKDVLRC
-68 VDEHPSFQRQQ
+68 VDERPSFQRQQ
-79 LALWYWMAE
+79 LALWYWLSE

-96 AMAASMPG
+96 AMAAAMPG

-113 STYTLRDD
+113 APYTLRED
-121 GVWSL
+121 GVWSV
-126 RFAAPRHDSDAVNR
+126 RFAAPRHDGDAVNR
-140 AFASLSRAKLQAE
+140 AFGSLARAKLQAE

-160 LALEAEPEDN
+160 LALEAEPDDN
-170 RHPWVAVAALT
+170 RHPWVAVASLT

-201 ERELRPLDRSLDLG
+201 ERDLRPLDRSLDLG
-215 DSLLLPELS
+215 DALALPELS
-224 PAQQAALDALEGR
+224 EAQSAALTELSS
-237 GVAALGQ
+237 AAGQ
-244 GVAVAGHVEGHF
+244 PA
-256 GEGQGVDVAGHGQR
+256 
-270 QAPLVSR
+270 
-277 PQAQSLQAPS
+277 
-287 HRPKLLWGATGSG
+287 LLWGATGSG

-324 EIGLVPQVVQRTGRA
+324 EIGLIPQVLRRAGRA
-339 LGPDRVVPWHHQ
+339 LGAERVAAWHHQ

-356 RRALWE
+356 RRALWD
-362 HLLDPDSAPRVIVAT
+362 HLLDPDSAPRVVVAT
-377 RSGIMLPWHRLG
+377 RSGILLPWHRLG

-421 QKKIPIVLGSA
+421 QKKIPVVLGSA
-432 TPSVE
+432 TPSAE
-437 TWHNAAQGKY
+437 TWHHAATGKY
-447 QRVDLGERYSGVA
+447 ARAALTERYSGVA
-460 FPEVVPVSTL
+460 FPEVRALSTL

-476 QQVGPFTPESYAA
+476 QEVGPFTPEAYAA
-489 VAQTLADHQQ
+489 VAQALVDRQQ

-515 MNCGWIEPCTDC
+515 MNCGWIEPCSEC

-547 HKDLPETCPQCR
+547 HKDLPQTCPQCR

-597 RAMTDFLQW
+597 RAMSDFLQW

-621 GKGLDLAGLS
+621 GKGLDIAGLA
-631 LAVVTNADLMLNRPD
+631 LAVVTNADTMLSRPD

-668 LRGRL
+668 QRGL
-673 LIQTAT
+673 LLVQTAT
-679 PGHPVLQRVVDHDV
+679 PGHPVLQKVADHDV
-693 PGMMDYLILDRAE
+693 AGMMDLLLRDRAE
-706 HHYPPFARMV
+706 HHYPPFARML

-733 FLANQLLKALSGGI
+733 FLAENLLRALAGGI
-747 LGPDAPPVARIQA
+747 LGPDAPPVARVQGLF
-760 MYRQHLWIKLP
+760 RQHLWVKLP

-777 ATKRRLLKEIDGLIY
+777 ATKRRVLKELDGLIY
-792 HPHGRSARVIV
+792 HPHGRSVRVVV
-803 DVDPN
+803 DVDPI

>member
-1 MAAARWVDV
+1 MAEARWVDV

-23 WSLDREPE
+23 WPLDREPE

-46 LGVVIAVRPDAPD
+46 LGVVVSVRTDAPD
-59 YPAKEVLRC
+59 YTAKDVLRC
-68 VDEHPSFQRQQ
+68 VDERPSFQRQQ
-79 LALWYWMAE
+79 LALWYWLSE

-96 AMAASMPG
+96 AMAAAMPG

-113 STYTLRDD
+113 APYTLRDD
-121 GVWSL
+121 GVWSV
-126 RFAAPRHDSDAVNR
+126 RFAAPRHDGDAVNR
-140 AFASLSRAKLQAE
+140 AFESLARAKLQAE
-153 ALLRYFQ
+153 ALLSYFQ
-160 LALEAEPEDN
+160 LALEAEPDDN
-170 RHPWVAVAALT
+170 RHPWVAVASLT

-201 ERELRPLDRSLDLG
+201 ERDLRPLDRSLDLG
-215 DSLLLPELS
+215 DALALPELS
-224 PAQQAALDALEGR
+224 EAQSAALTQLSS
-237 GVAALGQ
+237 AAGQ
-244 GVAVAGHVEGHF
+244 PA
-256 GEGQGVDVAGHGQR
+256 
-270 QAPLVSR
+270 
-277 PQAQSLQAPS
+277 
-287 HRPKLLWGATGSG
+287 LLWGATGSG

-324 EIGLVPQVVQRTGRA
+324 EIGLIPQVLRRAGRA
-339 LGPDRVVPWHHQ
+339 LGAERVAAWHHQ

-356 RRALWE
+356 RRALWD
-362 HLLDPDSAPRVIVAT
+362 HLLDPDSAPRVVVAT
-377 RSGIMLPWHRLG
+377 RSGILLPWHRLG

-413 DVAVWLAQ
+413 DLAVWLAQ

-432 TPSVE
+432 TPSAE
-437 TWHNAAQGKY
+437 TWHHAATGKY
-447 QRVDLGERYSGVA
+447 ARAALTERYSGVA
-460 FPEVVPVSTL
+460 FPEVRALSTL

-476 QQVGPFTPESYAA
+476 QEVGPFTPEAYAA
-489 VAQTLADHQQ
+489 VAQALVDRQQ

-515 MNCGWIEPCTDC
+515 MNCGWIEPCSEC

-547 HKDLPETCPQCR
+547 HKDLPQTCPQCR

-597 RAMTDFLQW
+597 RAMSDFLQW

-621 GKGLDLAGLS
+621 GKGLDIAGLA
-631 LAVVTNADLMLNRPD
+631 LAVVTNADTMLSRPD

-668 LRGRL
+668 QRGL
-673 LIQTAT
+673 LLVQTAT
-679 PGHPVLQRVVDHDV
+679 PGHPVLQKVADHDV
-693 PGMMDYLILDRAE
+693 AGMMDLLLRDRAE
-706 HHYPPFARMV
+706 HHYPPFARML

-733 FLANQLLKALSGGI
+733 FLAENLLRALAGGI
-747 LGPDAPPVARIQA
+747 LGPDAPPVARVQGLF
-760 MYRQHLWIKLP
+760 RQHLWVKLP

-777 ATKRRLLKEIDGLIY
+777 ATKRRVLKELDGLIY
-792 HPHGRSARVIV
+792 HPHGRSVRVVV
-803 DVDPN
+803 DVDPI

>member
-1 MAAARWVDV
+1 MGEARWVDV

-23 WSLDREPE
+23 WPLDREPE

-46 LGVVIAVRPDAPD
+46 LGVVVAVRTDAPD
-59 YPAKEVLRC
+59 YTAKDVLRC
-68 VDEHPSFQRQQ
+68 VDERPSFQRQQ
-79 LALWYWMAE
+79 LALWYWLSE

-96 AMAASMPG
+96 AMAAAMPG

-113 STYTLRDD
+113 APYTLRDD
-121 GVWSL
+121 GVWSV
-126 RFAAPRHDSDAVNR
+126 RFAAPRHDGDAVNR
-140 AFASLSRAKLQAE
+140 AFTQLSRAKLQAE

-160 LALEAEPEDN
+160 LALEAEPDDN
-170 RHPWVAVAALT
+170 RHPWVAVASLT

-215 DSLLLPELS
+215 DALALPELS
-224 PAQQAALDALEGR
+224 EAQSAALAELSS
-237 GVAALGQ
+237 
-244 GVAVAGHVEGHF
+244 AVCK
-256 GEGQGVDVAGHGQR
+256 
-270 QAPLVSR
+270 
-277 PQAQSLQAPS
+277 PS
-287 HRPKLLWGATGSG
+287 LLWGATGSG

-324 EIGLVPQVVQRTGRA
+324 EIGLIPQVLRRAGRA
-339 LGPDRVVPWHHQ
+339 LGAERVAAWHHQ

-356 RRALWE
+356 RRALWD
-362 HLLDPDSAPRVIVAT
+362 HLLDPDSTPRVVVAT
-377 RSGIMLPWHRLG
+377 RSGILLPWHRLG

-432 TPSVE
+432 TPSAE
-437 TWHNAAQGKY
+437 SWHHAATGKY
-447 QRVDLGERYSGVA
+447 ARAALTERYSGVA
-460 FPEVVPVSTL
+460 FPEVRALSTL

-476 QQVGPFTPESYAA
+476 QEVGPFTPEAYAA
-489 VAQTLADHQQ
+489 VAQALVDRQQ

-515 MNCGWIEPCTDC
+515 MNCGWIEPCSEC

-547 HKDLPETCPQCR
+547 HKDLPQTCPQCR

-597 RAMTDFLQW
+597 RAMSDFLQW

-621 GKGLDLAGLS
+621 GKGLDIAGLA
-631 LAVVTNADLMLNRPD
+631 LAVVTNADTMLSRPD

-668 LRGRL
+668 QRGL
-673 LIQTAT
+673 LLVQTAT
-679 PGHPVLQRVVDHDV
+679 PGHPVLQKVADHDV
-693 PGMMDYLILDRAE
+693 AGMMDLLLRDRAE
-706 HHYPPFARMV
+706 HHYPPFARML

-733 FLANQLLKALSGGI
+733 FLAENLLRALAGGI
-747 LGPDAPPVARIQA
+747 LGPDAPPVARVQGLF
-760 MYRQHLWIKLP
+760 RQHLWVKLP

-777 ATKRRLLKEIDGLIY
+777 ATKRRVLKELDGLIY
-792 HPHGRSARVIV
+792 HPHGRSVRVVV
-803 DVDPN
+803 DVDPI

>member
-1 MAAARWVDV
+1 MAEARWVDV

-23 WSLDREPE
+23 WPLDREPE

-46 LGVVIAVRPDAPD
+46 LGVVVSVRTDAPD
-59 YPAKEVLRC
+59 YTAKDVLRC
-68 VDEHPSFQRQQ
+68 VDERPSFQRQQ
-79 LALWYWMAE
+79 LALWYWLSE

-96 AMAASMPG
+96 AMAAAMPG
-104 FMQVEPDDE
+104 FMQVELDDE
-113 STYTLRDD
+113 APYTLRDD
-121 GVWSL
+121 GVWSV
-126 RFAAPRHDSDAVNR
+126 RFAAPRHDNDAVNR
-140 AFASLSRAKLQAE
+140 AFGSLARAKLQAE

-160 LALEAEPEDN
+160 LALEAEPDDN
-170 RHPWVAVAALT
+170 RHPWVAVASLT

-215 DSLLLPELS
+215 DALALPVLSEAQSAALTELS
-224 PAQQAALDALEGR
+224 SAAEQPA
-237 GVAALGQ
+237 
-244 GVAVAGHVEGHF
+244 
-256 GEGQGVDVAGHGQR
+256 
-270 QAPLVSR
+270 
-277 PQAQSLQAPS
+277 
-287 HRPKLLWGATGSG
+287 LLWGATGSG

-324 EIGLVPQVVQRTGRA
+324 EIGLIPQVLRRAGRA
-339 LGPDRVVPWHHQ
+339 LGAERVAAWHHQ

-356 RRALWE
+356 RRALWD
-362 HLLDPDSAPRVIVAT
+362 HLLDPDSAPRVVVAT
-377 RSGIMLPWHRLG
+377 RSGILLPWHRLG
-389 LIVVD
+389 LVVVD

-421 QKKIPIVLGSA
+421 QKKIPVVLGSA
-432 TPSVE
+432 TPSAE
-437 TWHNAAQGKY
+437 TWHHAATGKY
-447 QRVDLGERYSGVA
+447 ARAALTERYSGVA
-460 FPEVVPVSTL
+460 FPEVRALSTL

-476 QQVGPFTPESYAA
+476 QEVGPFTPEAYAA
-489 VAQTLADHQQ
+489 VAQALVDRQQ

-515 MNCGWIEPCTDC
+515 MNCGWIEPCSEC

-547 HKDLPETCPQCR
+547 HKDLPQTCPQCR

-597 RAMTDFLQW
+597 RAMSDYLQW

-621 GKGLDLAGLS
+621 GKGLDIAGLA
-631 LAVVTNADLMLNRPD
+631 LAVVTNADTMLSRPD

-668 LRGRL
+668 QRGL
-673 LIQTAT
+673 LLVQTAT
-679 PGHPVLQRVVDHDV
+679 PGHPVLQKVADHDV
-693 PGMMDYLILDRAE
+693 AGMMDLLLRDRAE
-706 HHYPPFARMV
+706 HHYPPFARML

-733 FLANQLLKALSGGI
+733 FLAENLLRALAGGI
-747 LGPDAPPVARIQA
+747 LGPDAPPVARVQGLF
-760 MYRQHLWIKLP
+760 RQHLWVKLP

-777 ATKRRLLKEIDGLIY
+777 ATKRRVLKELDGLIY
-792 HPHGRSARVIV
+792 HPHGRSVRVVV
-803 DVDPN
+803 DVDPI

>member
-1 MAAARWVDV
+1 MAEARWVDV

-23 WSLDREPE
+23 WPLDREPE

-46 LGVVIAVRPDAPD
+46 LGVVVAVRTDAPE
-59 YPAKEVLRC
+59 YTAKDVLRC
-68 VDEHPSFQRQQ
+68 VDERPSFQRQQ
-79 LALWYWMAE
+79 LALWYWLSE

-96 AMAASMPG
+96 AMAAAMPG

-113 STYTLRDD
+113 APYTLRED
-121 GVWSL
+121 GVWSV
-126 RFAAPRHDSDAVNR
+126 RFAAPRHDGDAVNR
-140 AFASLSRAKLQAE
+140 AFTQLSRAKLQAE

-160 LALEAEPEDN
+160 LALEAEPDDN
-170 RHPWVAVAALT
+170 RHPWVAVASLT

-215 DSLLLPELS
+215 DALVLPELS
-224 PAQQAALDALEGR
+224 EAQSAALAELSS
-237 GVAALGQ
+237 AAGKP
-244 GVAVAGHVEGHF
+244 A
-256 GEGQGVDVAGHGQR
+256 
-270 QAPLVSR
+270 
-277 PQAQSLQAPS
+277 
-287 HRPKLLWGATGSG
+287 LLWGATGSG

-324 EIGLVPQVVQRTGRA
+324 EIGLIPQVLRRAGRA
-339 LGPDRVVPWHHQ
+339 LGVERVAAWHHQ

-356 RRALWE
+356 RRALWDY
-362 HLLDPDSAPRVIVAT
+362 LLDPDSAPRVVVAT
-377 RSGIMLPWHRLG
+377 RSGILLPWHRLG
-389 LIVVD
+389 LVVVD

-432 TPSVE
+432 TPSAE
-437 TWHNAAQGKY
+437 TWHHAATGKY
-447 QRVDLGERYSGVA
+447 ARAALTERYSGVA
-460 FPEVVPVSTL
+460 FPEVRALSTL

-476 QQVGPFTPESYAA
+476 QEVGPFTPEAYAA
-489 VAQTLADHQQ
+489 VAQALVDRQQ

-515 MNCGWIEPCTDC
+515 MNCGWIEPCSEC

-547 HKDLPETCPQCR
+547 HKDLPQTCPQCR

-597 RAMTDFLQW
+597 RAMSDFLQW

-621 GKGLDLAGLS
+621 GKGLDIAGLA
-631 LAVVTNADLMLNRPD
+631 LAVVTNADTMLSRPD

-668 LRGRL
+668 QRGL
-673 LIQTAT
+673 LLVQTAT
-679 PGHPVLQRVVDHDV
+679 PGHPVLQKVADHDV
-693 PGMMDYLILDRAE
+693 AGMMDLLLRDRAE
-706 HHYPPFARMV
+706 HHYPPFARML

-733 FLANQLLKALSGGI
+733 FLAENLLRALAGGI
-747 LGPDAPPVARIQA
+747 LGPDAPPVARVQGLF
-760 MYRQHLWIKLP
+760 RQHLWVKLP

-777 ATKRRLLKEIDGLIY
+777 ATKRRVLKELDGLIY
-792 HPHGRSARVIV
+792 HPHGRSVRVVV
-803 DVDPN
+803 DVDPI

>member
-1 MAAARWVDV
+1 MAEARWVDV

-23 WSLDREPE
+23 WPLDREPE

-46 LGVVIAVRPDAPD
+46 LGVVVSVRTDAPD
-59 YPAKEVLRC
+59 YAAKDVLRC
-68 VDEHPSFQRQQ
+68 VDERPSFQRQQ
-79 LALWYWMAE
+79 LALWYWLSE

-96 AMAASMPG
+96 AMAAAMPG

-113 STYTLRDD
+113 APYTLRDD
-121 GVWSL
+121 GVWSV
-126 RFAAPRHDSDAVNR
+126 RFAAPRHDGDAVNR
-140 AFASLSRAKLQAE
+140 AFTQLSRAKLQAE

-160 LALEAEPEDN
+160 LALEAEPDDN
-170 RHPWVAVAALT
+170 RHPWVAVASLT

-215 DSLLLPELS
+215 DALVLPELS
-224 PAQQAALDALEGR
+224 EAQSAALAELIS
-237 GVAALGQ
+237 AAGK
-244 GVAVAGHVEGHF
+244 
-256 GEGQGVDVAGHGQR
+256 
-270 QAPLVSR
+270 
-277 PQAQSLQAPS
+277 PS
-287 HRPKLLWGATGSG
+287 LLWGATGSG

-324 EIGLVPQVVQRTGRA
+324 EIGLIPQVLRRAGRA
-339 LGPDRVVPWHHQ
+339 LGAERVAAWHHQ

-356 RRALWE
+356 RRALWD
-362 HLLDPDSAPRVIVAT
+362 HLLDPDSAPRVVVAT
-377 RSGIMLPWHRLG
+377 RSGILLPWHRLG

-432 TPSVE
+432 TPSAE
-437 TWHNAAQGKY
+437 TWHHAATGKY
-447 QRVDLGERYSGVA
+447 ARAALTERYSGVA
-460 FPEVVPVSTL
+460 FPEVRALSTL

-476 QQVGPFTPESYAA
+476 QEVGPFTPEAYAA
-489 VAQTLADHQQ
+489 VAQALVDRQQ

-515 MNCGWIEPCTDC
+515 MNCGWIEPCSEC

-547 HKDLPETCPQCR
+547 HKDLPQTCPQCR

-597 RAMTDFLQW
+597 RAMSDFLQW

-621 GKGLDLAGLS
+621 GKGLDIAGLA
-631 LAVVTNADLMLNRPD
+631 LAVVTNADTMLSRPD

-668 LRGRL
+668 QRGL
-673 LIQTAT
+673 LLVQTAT
-679 PGHPVLQRVVDHDV
+679 PGHPVLQKVADHDV
-693 PGMMDYLILDRAE
+693 AGMMDLLLRDRAE
-706 HHYPPFARMV
+706 HHYPPFARML
-716 RIEVRH
+716 RIEMRH

-733 FLANQLLKALSGGI
+733 FLAENLLRALAGGI
-747 LGPDAPPVARIQA
+747 LGPDAPPVARVQGLF
-760 MYRQHLWIKLP
+760 RQHLWVKLP

-777 ATKRRLLKEIDGLIY
+777 ATKRRVLKELDGLIY
-792 HPHGRSARVIV
+792 HPHGRSVRVVV
-803 DVDPN
+803 DVDPI

>member
-1 MAAARWVDV
+1 MAEARWVDV

-23 WSLDREPE
+23 WPLDREPE

-46 LGVVIAVRPDAPD
+46 LGVVVSVRTDAPE
-59 YPAKEVLRC
+59 YTAKDVLRC
-68 VDEHPSFQRQQ
+68 VDERPSFQRQQ
-79 LALWYWMAE
+79 LALWYWLSE

-96 AMAASMPG
+96 AMAAAMPG

-113 STYTLRDD
+113 APYTLRED
-121 GVWSL
+121 GVWSV
-126 RFAAPRHDSDAVNR
+126 RFAAPRHDGDAVNR
-140 AFASLSRAKLQAE
+140 AFESLARAKLQAE

-160 LALEAEPEDN
+160 LALEAEPDDN
-170 RHPWVAVAALT
+170 RHPWVAVASLT

-201 ERELRPLDRSLDLG
+201 ERDLRPLDRSLDLG
-215 DSLLLPELS
+215 DALALPELS
-224 PAQQAALDALEGR
+224 EVQSAALTELSS
-237 GVAALGQ
+237 AAGQ
-244 GVAVAGHVEGHF
+244 PA
-256 GEGQGVDVAGHGQR
+256 
-270 QAPLVSR
+270 
-277 PQAQSLQAPS
+277 
-287 HRPKLLWGATGSG
+287 LLWGATGSG

-324 EIGLVPQVVQRTGRA
+324 EIGLIPQVLRRAGRA
-339 LGPDRVVPWHHQ
+339 LGAERVAAWHHQ

-356 RRALWE
+356 RRALWD
-362 HLLDPDSAPRVIVAT
+362 HLLDPDSAPRVVVAT
-377 RSGIMLPWHRLG
+377 RSGILLPWHRLG

-432 TPSVE
+432 TPSAE
-437 TWHNAAQGKY
+437 TWHHAATGKY
-447 QRVDLGERYSGVA
+447 ARAALTERYSGVA
-460 FPEVVPVSTL
+460 FPEVRALSTL

-476 QQVGPFTPESYAA
+476 QEVGPFTPEAYAA
-489 VAQTLADHQQ
+489 VAQALVDRQQ

-515 MNCGWIEPCTDC
+515 MNCGWIEPCSEC

-547 HKDLPETCPQCR
+547 HKDLPQTCPQCR

-597 RAMTDFLQW
+597 RAMSDFLQW

-621 GKGLDLAGLS
+621 GKGLDIAGLA
-631 LAVVTNADLMLNRPD
+631 LAVVTNADTMLSRPD

-668 LRGRL
+668 QRGL
-673 LIQTAT
+673 LLVQTAT
-679 PGHPVLQRVVDHDV
+679 PGHPVLQKVADHDV
-693 PGMMDYLILDRAE
+693 AGMMDLLLRDRAE
-706 HHYPPFARMV
+706 HHYPPFARML

-733 FLANQLLKALSGGI
+733 FLAENLLRALAGGI
-747 LGPDAPPVARIQA
+747 LGPDAPPVARVQGLF
-760 MYRQHLWIKLP
+760 RQHLWVKLP

-777 ATKRRLLKEIDGLIY
+777 ATKRRVLKELDGLIY
-792 HPHGRSARVIV
+792 HPHGRSVRVVV
-803 DVDPN
+803 DVDPI